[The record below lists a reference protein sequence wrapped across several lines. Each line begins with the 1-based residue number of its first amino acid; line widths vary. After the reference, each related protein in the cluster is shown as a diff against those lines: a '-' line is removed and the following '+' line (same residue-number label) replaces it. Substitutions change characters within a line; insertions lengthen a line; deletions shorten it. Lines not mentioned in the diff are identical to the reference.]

1 MDNRFNEKATEW
13 SAKQGKEIPVWQTPK
28 YIESRN
34 KAVEMMLAD
43 GVQDDAAQ
51 ADVGEPI
58 SELLNEQPAAEQQQ
72 QEATPQKE
80 PGWIKQ
86 RIGKAVEKAVA
97 EAEARVTAQYEAMLA
112 PIRESVLDRQAEDLV
127 KSGEFKSLETAKEYV
142 RLKGGVVSAPAAEPE
157 QQKPTVQQRDE
168 QGRFVSNNDAMT
180 HARADLLAKQAQK
193 IKERRGLDVM
203 QAINADEYMKHRVL
217 SGEWDFYDVAESMAS
232 PQHNA
237 PVPVR
242 TSNGGTSP
250 SAVSISGMTDE
261 QFRRLQA
268 NLANGRIYDMR
279 K

>member
-1 MDNRFNEKATEW
+1 MEE
-13 SAKQGKEIPVWQTPK
+13 
-28 YIESRN
+28 N
-34 KAVEMMLAD
+34 KSVEMMLQ
-43 GVQDDAAQ
+43 GSVQDDAAQ
-51 ADVGEPI
+51 APEGEPI

-72 QEATPQKE
+72 QEAPPQKE

-142 RLKGGVVSAPAAEPE
+142 RLKGGIVSAPAAEE
-157 QQKPTVQQRDE
+157 DQQQKHTAQKRDE
-168 QGRFVSNNDAMT
+168 QGRFVSNDAMT
-180 HARADLLAKQAQK
+180 HARADLLAKQAEK
-193 IKERRGLDVM
+193 IKARRGLDVM
-203 QAINADEYMKHRVL
+203 QAITADEDMKHRVL

-250 SAVSISGMTDE
+250 SAVSISGMTDD

>member
-1 MDNRFNEKATEW
+1 MDE
-13 SAKQGKEIPVWQTPK
+13 
-28 YIESRN
+28 N

-58 SELLNEQPAAEQQQ
+58 SELLNEQPATEQQQ

-250 SAVSISGMTDE
+250 SAVSISGMTDD

>member
-1 MDNRFNEKATEW
+1 M
-13 SAKQGKEIPVWQTPK
+13 
-28 YIESRN
+28 
-34 KAVEMMLAD
+34 
-43 GVQDDAAQ
+43 
-51 ADVGEPI
+51 
-58 SELLNEQPAAEQQQ
+58 NEQPAAEQQQ

-142 RLKGGVVSAPAAEPE
+142 RLKGGVVSVPAAEPE

-193 IKERRGLDVM
+193 IKDRRGLDVM

-250 SAVSISGMTDE
+250 SAVSISGMTDD

>member
-1 MDNRFNEKATEW
+1 MDE
-13 SAKQGKEIPVWQTPK
+13 
-28 YIESRN
+28 N

-58 SELLNEQPAAEQQQ
+58 SALLNEQPAAEQQQ
-72 QEATPQKE
+72 QEAQPQKE

-142 RLKGGVVSAPAAEPE
+142 RLKGGIVSAPAAEPE
-157 QQKPTVQQRDE
+157 QQNPPVQQRDE

-193 IKERRGLDVM
+193 IKARRGLDVM
-203 QAINADEYMKHRVL
+203 QAINADENMKNRVL

-250 SAVSISGMTDE
+250 SAVSISGMTDD

>member
-1 MDNRFNEKATEW
+1 MDE
-13 SAKQGKEIPVWQTPK
+13 
-28 YIESRN
+28 N
-34 KAVEMMLAD
+34 KAVETMLAD

-58 SELLNEQPAAEQQQ
+58 SELLNEQQ
-72 QEATPQKE
+72 QEAQPQKE

-142 RLKGGVVSAPAAEPE
+142 RLKGGIVSAPAAEPE

-193 IKERRGLDVM
+193 IKDRRGLDVM
-203 QAINADEYMKHRVL
+203 QAINADEDMKHRVL

-250 SAVSISGMTDE
+250 SAVSISGMTDD

>member
-1 MDNRFNEKATEW
+1 MDE
-13 SAKQGKEIPVWQTPK
+13 
-28 YIESRN
+28 N

-72 QEATPQKE
+72 QEAQPQKE

-142 RLKGGVVSAPAAEPE
+142 RLKGGIVSAPAAEPD

-193 IKERRGLDVM
+193 IKDRRGLDVM
-203 QAINADEYMKHRVL
+203 QAINADEDMKHRVL

-232 PQHNA
+232 PHHNA

-250 SAVSISGMTDE
+250 SAVSISGMTDD

>member
-1 MDNRFNEKATEW
+1 MDE
-13 SAKQGKEIPVWQTPK
+13 
-28 YIESRN
+28 N

-51 ADVGEPI
+51 ADVGESI

-112 PIRESVLDRQAEDLV
+112 PIRESVMDRQAEDLV

-142 RLKGGVVSAPAAEPE
+142 RLKGGVVSVPAAEPD

-250 SAVSISGMTDE
+250 SAVSISGMTDD

>member
-1 MDNRFNEKATEW
+1 MDE
-13 SAKQGKEIPVWQTPK
+13 
-28 YIESRN
+28 N
-34 KAVEMMLAD
+34 KAVETMLAA

-58 SELLNEQPAAEQQQ
+58 SALLDEQPAAEQQQ

-142 RLKGGVVSAPAAEPE
+142 RLKGGIVSAPAAEPE
-157 QQKPTVQQRDE
+157 QQKPPVQQRDE

-193 IKERRGLDVM
+193 IKARRGLDVM
-203 QAINADEYMKHRVL
+203 QAINADEDMKNRVL
-217 SGEWDFYDVAESMAS
+217 SGEWDFYDVAESLSS

-250 SAVSISGMTDE
+250 SAVSISGMTDD
-261 QFRRLQA
+261 QFKRLQA

>member
-1 MDNRFNEKATEW
+1 MDE
-13 SAKQGKEIPVWQTPK
+13 
-28 YIESRN
+28 N

-58 SELLNEQPAAEQQQ
+58 SELLAEQPAAEQQQ

-250 SAVSISGMTDE
+250 SAVSISGMTDD

>member
-1 MDNRFNEKATEW
+1 MDE
-13 SAKQGKEIPVWQTPK
+13 
-28 YIESRN
+28 N

-72 QEATPQKE
+72 QEAQPQKE

-142 RLKGGVVSAPAAEPE
+142 RLKGGVVPAANEE
-157 QQKPTVQQRDE
+157 QDQQKPAQQRDE
-168 QGRFVSNNDAMT
+168 QGRFTSTEAVT
-180 HARADLLAKQAQK
+180 RARADLLAKQAQK
-193 IKERRGLDVM
+193 IKARQGLDVM
-203 QAINADEYMKHRVL
+203 HALNSDETIKNRVL
-217 SGEWDFYDVAESMAS
+217 SGEWDFYDVAESMTS
-232 PQHNA
+232 PQRNT

-242 TSNGGTSP
+242 NPNGGTSP
-250 SAVSISGMTDE
+250 SAVSISGMTDD

>member
-1 MDNRFNEKATEW
+1 MDE
-13 SAKQGKEIPVWQTPK
+13 
-28 YIESRN
+28 N

-58 SELLNEQPAAEQQQ
+58 SALLNEQPAAEQQQ
-72 QEATPQKE
+72 QEAQPQKE

-142 RLKGGVVSAPAAEPE
+142 RLKGGVVSAPAAEPD

-193 IKERRGLDVM
+193 IKARRGLDVM
-203 QAINADEYMKHRVL
+203 QAINADENMKNRVL

-250 SAVSISGMTDE
+250 SAVSISGMTDD

>member
-1 MDNRFNEKATEW
+1 MDE
-13 SAKQGKEIPVWQTPK
+13 
-28 YIESRN
+28 N

-51 ADVGEPI
+51 TDVGEPI

-142 RLKGGVVSAPAAEPE
+142 RLKGGVVSAPAAEPD

-193 IKERRGLDVM
+193 
-203 QAINADEYMKHRVL
+203 INADEYMKHRVL

-250 SAVSISGMTDE
+250 SAVSISGMTDD